1 MYSGLFNL
9 THKTRTR
16 ARSLYG
22 EGRYQSDEK
31 LLKTIMKNEVRCSVK
46 CAMQMFPFL
55 NHDLEVLLAT

>member
-9 THKTRTR
+9 THKTRAR

-31 LLKTIMKNEVRCSVK
+31 LLKTIMKHEVRCSVK
-46 CAMQMFPFL
+46 CAMQMFPSP
-55 NHDLEVLLAT
+55 EP